1 MGGGLQVHNHATTWP
16 NLQDGTSKNSIQIE
30 FQVGPQ
36 CGNNLKQPSMSL
48 FLTAKK
54 PVMTAGGDDTFSKQ
68 GDTISNNSAGQL
80 ADRRCVPG
88 HGAGMERF
96 RDSEDEMTA

>member
-1 MGGGLQVHNHATTWP
+1 MPRRIISEGLDGSKTTKVTRIYFWRYDVNKGGN
-16 NLQDGTSKNSIQIE
+16 K
-30 FQVGPQ
+30 
-36 CGNNLKQPSMSL
+36 LKQTSMSL

-80 ADRRCVPG
+80 ADRRCVPD